1 MIKKL
6 TFQEDITILN
16 IYVAKNT
23 TSNNVKKTDTMTM
36 EPLTPAVR
44 NGQIQSAENQET
56 AELTN
61 TINQLNI
68 INVYRISHST
78 IAK

>member
-36 EPLTPAVR
+36 EPLTPTVR

>member
-78 IAK
+78 IEK